1 MMIRKLFIVAGAGLV
16 LSVVSLGAA
25 AALFSRDM
33 AADGWNWA
41 RFEDGDHSIVV
52 RSHTKST
59 ETITRNLTWTGADRL
74 DINIPADVIYTQ
86 GPVASVK
93 ITGDKAVVDQVV
105 LDGGRLTIKDGAV
118 KEKHINFNWS
128 GGTFRPDINSGQL
141 TVEITA
147 PSVTSFGISGIGDL
161 DVRNYD
167 QPKLDLDIS
176 GAGQAEVTGRTQAL
190 NVDIS
195 GMGDAELENLLT
207 VDANVDVSG
216 AGDAT
221 IAATGK
227 VNVSVSG
234 TGNVDL
240 KGKPASVRT
249 NISGLGSV
257 DQE

>member
-1 MMIRKLFIVAGAGLV
+1 MIRKLFIVAGAGLV
-16 LSVVSLGAA
+16 LSVVSLGIT

-52 RSHTKST
+52 RSTTKAT
-59 ETITRNLTWTGADRL
+59 ETTTRALTWTGGDRL

-93 ITGDKAVVDQVV
+93 ITGDKTMVDQVV
-105 LDGGRLTIKDGAV
+105 LDGGRLTIKDGADN
-118 KEKHINFNWS
+118 EKHINFNWN
-128 GGTFRPDINSGQL
+128 GGKFRPNSGHL

-161 DVRNYD
+161 EVINYD

-176 GAGQAEVTGRTQAL
+176 GAGQAEVAGRTQAL

-195 GMGDAELENLLT
+195 GMGDAELENLQT
-207 VDANVDVSG
+207 VDANIDVSG

-240 KGKPASVRT
+240 KGKPASVST
-249 NISGLGSV
+249 DISGLGSV